1 MNDEPVKIIHYCWFG
16 PRKLSKVAKKCIKT
30 WKKFLPDY
38 EIKLWTESNFDFNQN
53 EFVRQAY
60 ENKKWAFVADY
71 ARLKALSEFGGIYF
85 DTDIEVTKDISH
97 ITKNEVFLGVED
109 SGKVNAAVLGA
120 KRPHEKFIDDMIA
133 VYDSLEKFDIDNIYT
148 ITIPAL
154 ITKELE
160 KYGFDENKKE
170 IQYFFDGDVV
180 VYSRDYFYP
189 LSYDYQDNLFSEN
202 TCMKHLY
209 DATWAS
215 TPEKITLFFR
225 RHNMKFM
232 VGIVFSCVNIK
243 NRIKKIFKGGKEDK

>member
-1 MNDEPVKIIHYCWFG
+1 MNYNN
-16 PRKLSKVAKKCIKT
+16 KT
-30 WKKFLPDY
+30 
-38 EIKLWTESNFDFNQN
+38 
-53 EFVRQAY
+53 
-60 ENKKWAFVADY
+60 
-71 ARLKALSEFGGIYF
+71 KALNEMGGIYF

-170 IQYFFDGDVV
+170 I
-180 VYSRDYFYP
+180 S
-189 LSYDYQDNLFSEN
+189 
-202 TCMKHLY
+202 
-209 DATWAS
+209 
-215 TPEKITLFFR
+215 
-225 RHNMKFM
+225 
-232 VGIVFSCVNIK
+232 IK
-243 NRIKKIFKGGKEDK
+243 L

>member
-109 SGKVNAAVLGA
+109 S
-120 KRPHEKFIDDMIA
+120 
-133 VYDSLEKFDIDNIYT
+133 
-148 ITIPAL
+148 
-154 ITKELE
+154 
-160 KYGFDENKKE
+160 
-170 IQYFFDGDVV
+170 
-180 VYSRDYFYP
+180 
-189 LSYDYQDNLFSEN
+189 
-202 TCMKHLY
+202 
-209 DATWAS
+209 
-215 TPEKITLFFR
+215 
-225 RHNMKFM
+225 
-232 VGIVFSCVNIK
+232 
-243 NRIKKIFKGGKEDK
+243 

>member
-1 MNDEPVKIIHYCWFG
+1 MENNEPVKIIHYCWFG

-85 DTDIEVTKDISH
+85 DT
-97 ITKNEVFLGVED
+97 
-109 SGKVNAAVLGA
+109 KVNAAVLGA

-133 VYDSLEKFDIDNIYT
+133 VYDSLEKFDKENIYS

-170 IQYFFDGDVV
+170 IQYFFNGDVV
-180 VYSRDYFYP
+180 VYPRDYFYP

-232 VGIVFSCVNIK
+232 VGIVFSCVNVK
-243 NRIKKIFKGGKEDK
+243 NRIKKFFKGGKEDK